1 MTIGVTNQLVDPDAK
16 RIRER
21 EDQREALRA
30 RIFGAQTDGKAPAEL
45 IAKLEAEV
53 RSLDAEI
60 KALKAER
67 PDPSIRKL
75 SFGLE

>member
-1 MTIGVTNQLVDPDAK
+1 MIIGATNQTVDPGA
-16 RIRER
+16 RTLRER
-21 EDQREALRA
+21 EDEREALRA

-60 KALKAER
+60 RALKAER
-67 PDPSIRKL
+67 PDPSVRKL
-75 SFGLE
+75 SFGPE

>member
-1 MTIGVTNQLVDPDAK
+1 MTSGATNQTVDPDA
-16 RIRER
+16 RTIRER
-21 EDQREALRA
+21 EDEREALRA
-30 RIFGAQTDGKAPAEL
+30 RIFGAQTDGKAAEL

-67 PDPSIRKL
+67 PEPSIRKL